1 MALEL
6 QIISPKPENKFP
18 TIKWNHEELKAEVAA
33 AVKDYQN
40 LVVTVESE
48 KDCKETRAKLNKLRT
63 AIEDARKDM
72 KRRVNE
78 PYVLFEKQVKEVEVP
93 IDEAMRNLD
102 SQLAEI
108 KTMRQEQKR
117 QSIREAYKKGIAPD
131 WLKLEQIW
139 DDRWLNV
146 SVSMAEVTKAID
158 EQVKHINA
166 NLEVIAGLPDFAFEA
181 EEFYKESLD
190 FKGAIEKA
198 KRMAEIQKRKA
209 AEEARRAQ
217 EESAKNLPEQPRNGA
232 QEQSGV
238 TETEQMAVE
247 GVKTPLNSTE
257 TISAKK
263 FTYRFEISV
272 TKEQAAALGM
282 FCRNQ
287 GIELKRIQ

>member
-18 TIKWNHEELKAEVAA
+18 KIKWNHEELKAEVAA

-40 LVVTVESE
+40 LVVTVDSE
-48 KDCKETRAKLNKLRT
+48 KDCKETRAKLNKLKT

-93 IDEAMRNLD
+93 INEAMHNLD
-102 SQLAEI
+102 IQLDEI

-117 QSIREAYKKGIAPD
+117 KEIRAAYEKGIAPD

-146 SVSMAEVTKAID
+146 SFPMGKVIEAID

-166 NLEVIAGLPDFAFEA
+166 NLGVIANLPDFAFEA
-181 EEFYKESLD
+181 EELYKQTLD
-190 FKGAIEKA
+190 FKGAVEQA
-198 KRMAEIQKRKA
+198 KRMSEIQKRKA
-209 AEEARRAQ
+209 AEEANRAQ
-217 EESAKNLPEQPRNGA
+217 DQSDNNLPKAPQNGA
-232 QEQSGV
+232 QEQQGKNKTDS
-238 TETEQMAVE
+238 
-247 GVKTPLNSTE
+247 VKVYT
-257 TISAKK
+257 
-263 FTYRFEISV
+263 FCFEITV
-272 TKEQAAALGM
+272 TKEQAEALGM

-287 GIELKRIQ
+287 GITLTRIQ